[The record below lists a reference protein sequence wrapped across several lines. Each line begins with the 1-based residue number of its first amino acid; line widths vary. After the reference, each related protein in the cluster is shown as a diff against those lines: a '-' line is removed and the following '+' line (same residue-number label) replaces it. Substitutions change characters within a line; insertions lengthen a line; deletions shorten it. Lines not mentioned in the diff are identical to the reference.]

1 MLVTTSPDNLKTIVP
16 ASDPVVPFINDASV
30 VPYTIPDKVDRV
42 MDVLFFVIT
51 KDDLVA
57 EEREPPAA
65 AAQAAGAA
73 QAAAAAAP
81 AAGVYPGAVHGAL
94 YLGVGPVRKFGM
106 LGTDYHIR

>member
-1 MLVTTSPDNLKTIVP
+1 VLVTTSPDNLKTIVP

-57 EEREPPAA
+57 EEERKLVASV
-65 AAQAAGAA
+65 
-73 QAAAAAAP
+73 
-81 AAGVYPGAVHGAL
+81 GVKLH
-94 YLGVGPVRKFGM
+94 KM
-106 LGTDYHIR
+106 S